1 MGKVMEKETPATENE
16 IDLELGC
23 IIKVQAPL
31 NSDLNDKVFFVDY
44 LDESR
49 IRLINDTTLDET
61 IIRID
66 DGAFGDET
74 IEGISILDVPEE
86 SGYARQ
92 NELLPGKWITIR
104 FGGNVP
110 ETINALITDLEEDM
124 IELKTYPDKET
135 LYIDFGYKGIPLN
148 LPIESIDEFNKP
160 ESSVADEMKNEV
172 STEEQTEQP

>member
-1 MGKVMEKETPATENE
+1 MEKETPATENE

-31 NSDLNDKVFFVDY
+31 NSDLNDNVFYVDY

-124 IELKTYPDKET
+124 IEIKTYPDKET

-148 LPIESIDEFNKP
+148 LPKESINLIFEFDSTYKIIF
-160 ESSVADEMKNEV
+160 KEV
-172 STEEQTEQP
+172 LNFNYL

>member
-1 MGKVMEKETPATENE
+1 MEKETPATENE

-31 NSDLNDKVFFVDY
+31 NSDLNDKVFYVDY

-66 DGAFGDET
+66 DGVFGDET

-92 NELLPGKWITIR
+92 NELTW
-104 FGGNVP
+104 
-110 ETINALITDLEEDM
+110 
-124 IELKTYPDKET
+124 
-135 LYIDFGYKGIPLN
+135 
-148 LPIESIDEFNKP
+148 
-160 ESSVADEMKNEV
+160 
-172 STEEQTEQP
+172 